1 MNNQLLY
8 AEQPM
13 DTSRSLAH
21 NDAVIF
27 RDDRVL
33 ESLLRTE
40 QSYMPGGSYFQTTQ
54 NDIQPYMR
62 KMVTS
67 WMLEVRPFSS
77 RTSRLFSALLY
88 FVMCCGSAL

>member
-1 MNNQLLY
+1 MSLQCT
-8 AEQPM
+8 EQPM
-13 DTSRSLAH
+13 DTSVCLAQ

-40 QSYMPGGSYFQTTQ
+40 RSYMPGGNYFGTVQ

-67 WMLEVRPFSS
+67 WMLEVSTVLVKVRFQSCS
-77 RTSRLFSALLY
+77 GHAFTWVLA
-88 FVMCCGSAL
+88 

>member
-1 MNNQLLY
+1 MNNQLLC

-13 DTSRSLAH
+13 DTSSRLAQ

-40 QSYMPGGSYFQTTQ
+40 HSYMPGGSYFQTTQ

-67 WMLEVRPFSS
+67 WMLEVSPFSCLGLAE
-77 RTSRLFSALLY
+77 LFSARVLFRHVL
-88 FVMCCGSAL
+88 